1 MKQLFFFAF
10 LALVLVSC
18 NKYDMP
24 RVPEPPKYGTIT
36 FNELPNDLSTTTIA
50 SKDNLKTLYVH
61 SVICAPVGSGMQ
73 TRVFAWNGYYG
84 AECRTMTMN
93 IQGGFDSFP
102 LENNSVS
109 IVYSKG
115 LVNYNFAL
123 FDYNSSP
130 PKSNKDYIPPFALT
144 KSEFTSSMPVFFP
157 INFSKFD
164 VFGSAENRKIA
175 ANIPSMTVGFDVLE
189 NIVIDIQSFG
199 GVLTSGSKCM
209 TFDVDGKPC
218 GSFDNQPFVAV
229 GQDGKPGI
237 TNLKAQFTADA
248 RNPLISLTF
257 DFVHHSSKLAYTG
270 PVGNYDLSDGM
281 GYTEIKITAE
291 DQNGVIYREQKGKGF
306 VRVFHEKPWVY
317 LNSFPTGTVFPGEFL
332 MEFEAELI
340 SDSGTKMTITNGNA
354 FYTILQ

>member
-1 MKQLFFFAF
+1 MKQLFLFAF
-10 LALVLVSC
+10 LSIYLVSC

-24 RVPEPPKYGTIT
+24 RVPDPPKYGTIT
-36 FNELPNDLSTTTIA
+36 FNEVPNDISTTTIA
-50 SKDNLKTLYVH
+50 SNTNLKTLYVY
-61 SVICAPVGSGMQ
+61 SVICAPFGSGMQ
-73 TRVFAWNGYYG
+73 TRIFAWNGYYG

-93 IQGGFDSFP
+93 IQGGATSFP

-123 FDYNSSP
+123 IDYNSSP
-130 PKSNKDYIPPFALT
+130 PKTNKDYIPPFALT
-144 KSEFTSSMPVFFP
+144 KSEFTQSTSAFFP
-157 INFSKFD
+157 INFSQFD
-164 VFGSAENRKIA
+164 VFGAAENRKIK
-175 ANIPSMTVGFDVLE
+175 ANIPSMTIGFDVLE
-189 NIVIDIQSFG
+189 NIAIDIQSFG

-229 GQDGKPGI
+229 GESSKPGI
-237 TNLKAQFTADA
+237 SSLKATFNPDE
-248 RNPLISLTF
+248 RNPLVSVNF
-257 DFVHHSSKLAYTG
+257 DFVHHSSRLAYTG
-270 PVGNYDLSDGM
+270 PVGKYDLSDGT

-291 DQNGVIYREQKGKGF
+291 DQNGVVYREQKGKGF
-306 VRVFHEKPWVY
+306 VRVFHEKPWTLLV
-317 LNSFPTGTVFPGEFL
+317 SFPTNTIFPGEFL
-332 MEFEAELI
+332 MEFEAELV